1 MGPALQA
8 ALQAAGHR
16 QPACSLLHLP
26 APPNRPLPLQV
37 ITGAIPRGADRVP
50 LGRPDHNVHCYISTY
65 PGEDGEPEGEKFVP
79 RVRWVGSQGDCAA
92 GVPQQCR

>member
-1 MGPALQA
+1 MHGSVGSRCCLQ
-8 ALQAAGHR
+8 
-16 QPACSLLHLP
+16 PPHLP
-26 APPNRPLPLQV
+26 PTHPHPTQRQV

-79 RVRWVGSQGDCAA
+79 RVS
-92 GVPQQCR
+92 